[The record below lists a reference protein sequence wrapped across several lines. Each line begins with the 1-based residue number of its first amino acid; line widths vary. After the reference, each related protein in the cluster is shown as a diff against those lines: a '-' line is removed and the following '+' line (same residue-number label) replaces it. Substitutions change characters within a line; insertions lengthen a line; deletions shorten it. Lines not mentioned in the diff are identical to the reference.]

1 MEQNT
6 KRAALEEYLDRAR
19 DDWRYSISAYRG
31 DTYIGDVLASEA
43 ADVAQ
48 VCLCALQKH
57 FGKRHPGTR
66 FVLDDSKQA
75 HTLHEMLEAADGDD
89 A

>member
-6 KRAALEEYLDRAR
+6 KRAALEECFNSAR
-19 DDWRYSISAYRG
+19 DDWRYSISAYCG

-57 FGKRHPGTR
+57 FGRSHPGTR